1 METRPPNKS
10 FWMVPFTIQATQ
22 GLLRDQRSRRIIM
35 AISLAI
41 TLLLLVCGLT
51 LLRGWLDPHEHP
63 GRFILYW
70 LICGWQTLL
79 ALLLALLDILLVR
92 AQARAA
98 RKALHKE
105 IAESARRN
113 SNDA

>member
-10 FWMVPFTIQATQ
+10 FWMVPFTIQATR
-22 GLLRDQRSRRIIM
+22 GLLRDQRSRRVIM
-35 AISLAI
+35 AISLGI
-41 TLLLLVCGLT
+41 TLVLLACGLT
-51 LLRGWLDPHEHP
+51 VLRAWLDPREHP

-79 ALLLALLDILLVR
+79 VLLLALLDVLVVR

-98 RKALHKE
+98 RKALRENTKLE
-105 IAESARRN
+105 
-113 SNDA
+113 DASGE

>member
-10 FWMVPFTIQATQ
+10 FWMVPFTIQATR
-22 GLLRDQRSRRIIM
+22 GLLRDQRSRRVIM
-35 AISLAI
+35 AISLGI
-41 TLLLLVCGLT
+41 TVVLLACGLT
-51 LLRGWLDPHEHP
+51 VLRAWLDPREHP

-79 ALLLALLDILLVR
+79 ALLLALLDILMVR

-98 RKALHKE
+98 QKALRKKAKQE
-105 IAESARRN
+105 DGSGE
-113 SNDA
+113 